1 MARTLALMSKIEKN
15 EAPREPAAVTALGA
29 YRPPGTATAA
39 AALTAD
45 ANALRLVQAEG
56 ENAALKTQ
64 MRESE
69 ARVRGLQQ
77 ELQQLCSEPTAE
89 GESEGQHAAKRKK
102 LESAI
107 SRLATV

>member
-1 MARTLALMSKIEKN
+1 MARTLALMSKIENK

-56 ENAALKTQ
+56 ENAALKAQ
-64 MRESE
+64 MRE
-69 ARVRGLQQ
+69 AKAQIQ

-107 SRLATV
+107 SRLAMA